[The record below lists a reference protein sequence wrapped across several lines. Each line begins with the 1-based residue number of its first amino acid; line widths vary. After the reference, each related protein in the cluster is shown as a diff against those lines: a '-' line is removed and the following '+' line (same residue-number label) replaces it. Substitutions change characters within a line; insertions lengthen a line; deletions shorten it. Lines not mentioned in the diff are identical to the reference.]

1 MIECQ
6 GWEPETLQQNIFSLK
21 ERDLEEKLPERYR
34 GERQVWRNCFIL
46 HKLPASPEKQNKTK
60 QKFSLYFYVCVLHLS
75 VSAMSTAQRVIFGK
89 VLSITVLTDL
99 QCMSYVSEYI
109 RLMY

>member
-1 MIECQ
+1 
-6 GWEPETLQQNIFSLK
+6 
-21 ERDLEEKLPERYR
+21 
-34 GERQVWRNCFIL
+34 
-46 HKLPASPEKQNKTK
+46 
-60 QKFSLYFYVCVLHLS
+60 
-75 VSAMSTAQRVIFGK
+75 MSTAQRVIFGK